1 MNIKNTEDRRVRK
14 SKQALRKA
22 FRELITEKPLKYIT
36 IKELVERAD
45 LNRSTFYHHY
55 KDIPDMFAQLEQE
68 LYDELSQVKC
78 RNVLERDSIPELQK
92 KTYQYIYDLCR
103 KIKENAELFE
113 CILNKNGDL
122 NFVNRCEELLA
133 SNIMP
138 TVEKALDDSL
148 DVGMLYHFLQG
159 GCLGIIK
166 AWANSGFSESIK
178 NTSERLFYYA
188 RGLIVSHNQ
197 LAGKETE
204 LLL

>member
-92 KTYQYIYDLCR
+92 RRISIYMIFAARLKKMR
-103 KIKENAELFE
+103 
-113 CILNKNGDL
+113 
-122 NFVNRCEELLA
+122 
-133 SNIMP
+133 S
-138 TVEKALDDSL
+138 
-148 DVGMLYHFLQG
+148 FLS
-159 GCLGIIK
+159 
-166 AWANSGFSESIK
+166 A
-178 NTSERLFYYA
+178 Y
-188 RGLIVSHNQ
+188 
-197 LAGKETE
+197 
-204 LLL
+204 